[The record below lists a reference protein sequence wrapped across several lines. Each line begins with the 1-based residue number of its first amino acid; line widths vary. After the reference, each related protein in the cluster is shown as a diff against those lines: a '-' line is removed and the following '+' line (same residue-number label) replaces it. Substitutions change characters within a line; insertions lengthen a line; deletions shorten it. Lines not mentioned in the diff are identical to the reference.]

1 MASESRR
8 KEDTAN
14 IILKTIIHM
23 KEYWQVWTIISFL
36 IGSMAWC
43 LNAIKSVNIVPS
55 LEARVTVIETK
66 MHTIEEIQ
74 KDVRQIR
81 DVLLRY
87 REK

>member
-23 KEYWQVWTIISFL
+23 KEYWQAWTIISFL

-43 LNAIKSVNIVPS
+43 FSAAKSISIVPS
-55 LEARVTVIETK
+55 LEARVSIMETK
-66 MHTIEEIQ
+66 VQAIEEIKQ
-74 KDVRQIR
+74 DVRDIR
-81 DVLLRY
+81 NAILNH
-87 REK
+87 REE